1 MTSGGDSI
9 ASTLSSLL
17 AAASL
22 VAGAMLLVG
31 ALTRPADRASG
42 VAHALM
48 GVGMADML
56 APWGGLLPTS
66 TGAILFAVIAAWFAA
81 AAIRHTGAVRGSAV
95 HLAVAPAAM
104 AVMYLRMSGPGPA
117 TGAPAGGSAHAGH
130 GASMATDTGSPLLTV
145 LMVALAGYF
154 VWYAWTLAAPGGEP
168 STTGAV
174 RATAATAT
182 APATVLAERIAHI
195 TMCALMA
202 VMFLGA
208 V

>member
-1 MTSGGDSI
+1 M
-9 ASTLSSLL
+9 
-17 AAASL
+17 
-22 VAGAMLLVG
+22 
-31 ALTRPADRASG
+31 
-42 VAHALM
+42 
-48 GVGMADML
+48 
-56 APWGGLLPTS
+56 
-66 TGAILFAVIAAWFAA
+66 IAAWFAA

-104 AVMYLRMSGPGPA
+104 AVLLAHGRPRTGLGPP
-117 TGAPAGGSAHAGH
+117 GGRSAHAGH
-130 GASMATDTGSPLLTV
+130 GAAMATDSGSPLLTV

-174 RATAATAT
+174 RATAATVT
-182 APATVLAERIAHI
+182 APATVLAGRIAHI